1 MLKRGNWSVE
11 ELMKLRDQYG
21 RRPLP
26 QLAREL
32 RRTEE
37 TVRLRAEQMFQQEW
51 CPSEED
57 PETFEGRPGPLEDKE
72 REQLRF
78 MVGIADLETMQLVL
92 GRQGAEI
99 ERVLLEWS
107 RQKSEQWSEAQIEF
121 LKLAYGTRPDWALS
135 MVLGHEIEAIQAQA
149 RELCLGKDRSVVSVE
164 LPILEKH
171 VVIQP
176 QAPVR
181 MPRWTTEEVDELIRV
196 FPERPNLDIA
206 RSLGRSVKSV
216 VAKANE
222 LGLRKSKERLR
233 EMGRENVMIRHKR
246 AGGATSAGSASGG
259 AASGGPASGGAAS
272 GDAEDEQGSGEK
284 NS

>member
-11 ELMKLRDQYG
+11 ELMKLREQYG

-32 RRTEE
+32 RRTED

-51 CPSEED
+51 CPDDED
-57 PETFEGRPGPLEDKE
+57 PETFEGREGPLTDAE

-78 MVGIADLETMQLVL
+78 MVGISDLETMQLVL
-92 GRQGAEI
+92 GRRVEAI
-99 ERVLLEWS
+99 EEVLLEWS
-107 RQKSEQWSEAQIEF
+107 RYRAGDWDEASIEF
-121 LKLAYGTRPDWALS
+121 LKSTYGTRPDWALAT
-135 MVLGHEIEAIQAQA
+135 VLGHRVAAIQAKA
-149 RELCLGKDRSVVSVE
+149 RELCLGKDRSVVSVD
-164 LPILEKH
+164 LPVLEKH

-181 MPRWTTEEVDELIRV
+181 MPRWTREEVDELVQV
-196 FPERPNLDIA
+196 FPELPNLEIA
-206 RSLGRSVKSV
+206 RRLGRSVKSV

-233 EMGRENVMIRHKR
+233 EMGRENVMIRHRR
-246 AGGATSAGSASGG
+246 ASAGEGEM
-259 AASGGPASGGAAS
+259 
-272 GDAEDEQGSGEK
+272 AEGEAHDENPDESQDEMQDEDR
-284 NS
+284 